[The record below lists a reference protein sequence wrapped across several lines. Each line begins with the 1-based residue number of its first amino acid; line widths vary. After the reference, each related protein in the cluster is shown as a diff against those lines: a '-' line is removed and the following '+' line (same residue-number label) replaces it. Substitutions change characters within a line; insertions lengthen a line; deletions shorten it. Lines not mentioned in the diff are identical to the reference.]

1 MSSSDSERSTAG
13 LTALPTV
20 EQLQRSG
27 EGYDEQGVRQAFDA
41 FRRHTAQLQAQLRVL
56 HAATKTSNVE
66 PTGHAVRMDALHLIR
81 AAAEFADTL
90 ERDAQTASATQLQ
103 RTEEEVRKRQNELQ
117 EREAEVERYRAESER
132 QRLEILTAT
141 KAESRDLLGKASADA
156 TRELRE
162 AETRGSRLLEQSRH
176 QATELTNA
184 ARAEVE
190 QTLEW
195 ARAQATAVMAR
206 AQKGAEQL
214 LAAAGLGEP
223 AISQVVQSIVEANDS
238 EIARAAAPAA
248 PMRPAQAIAA
258 PRAEAPPVS
267 APPVSTPD
275 VVAPEAVGTVDEPG
289 QSEDHSSQAET
300 TEEVPPPA
308 PPVTPF
314 AAADTEQAGQDED
327 GEPDSER

>member
-1 MSSSDSERSTAG
+1 MSSGDSERSAAG

-27 EGYDEQGVRQAFDA
+27 DGFDEQGVRQAFDA

-56 HAATKTSNVE
+56 QAAHKSSNVE

-103 RTEEEVRKRQNELQ
+103 RTEEEVRKKQNELQ
-117 EREAEVERYRAESER
+117 EREAEIERYRAESER
-132 QRLEILTAT
+132 QRSEILTAT
-141 KAESRDLLGKASADA
+141 KAEARDLLGKANADA

-223 AISQVVQSIVEANDS
+223 AISQVVQSIVQANDS
-238 EIARAAAPAA
+238 EIARSAAPTP

-258 PRAEAPPVS
+258 PRTEVPPVS
-267 APPVSTPD
+267 VPTGAPGEVE
-275 VVAPEAVGTVDEPG
+275 VVDEPERADDDTSG
-289 QSEDHSSQAET
+289 AEN
-300 TEEVPPPA
+300 TEKAPPPA
-308 PPVTPF
+308 PPVTPY
-314 AAADTEQAGQDED
+314 AAADSEQAGPDED
-327 GEPDSER
+327 GEPDSGR

>member
-1 MSSSDSERSTAG
+1 MSSGDTERSTAAG

-27 EGYDEQGVRQAFDA
+27 EGYDEHEVRRAFDT

-56 HAATKTSNVE
+56 QAAHKTSNVE

-103 RTEEEVRKRQNELQ
+103 RTEEEVRKKQNELQ

-132 QRLEILTAT
+132 QRSEILTAA
-141 KAESRDLLGKASADA
+141 KGEARDLLGKANADA

-162 AETRGSRLLEQSRH
+162 AETRGNRLLEQSRH

-223 AISQVVQSIVEANDS
+223 AISQVVQSIVEANES
-238 EIARAAAPAA
+238 EIARAAAASAPA
-248 PMRPAQAIAA
+248 RPAQAIA
-258 PRAEAPPVS
+258 APPVS
-267 APPVSTPD
+267 APPVS
-275 VVAPEAVGTVDEPG
+275 APEADSPEQDDAEPDE
-289 QSEDHSSQAET
+289 DA
-300 TEEVPPPA
+300 PPPA
-308 PPVTPF
+308 PPVTPS
-314 AAADTEQAGQDED
+314 AAADTEQAEPDED
-327 GEPDSER
+327 GEPDPER

>member
-1 MSSSDSERSTAG
+1 M
-13 LTALPTV
+13 PTV

-27 EGYDEQGVRQAFDA
+27 EGYDERGVREAFDT
-41 FRRHTAQLQAQLRVL
+41 FRRHTAQLHAQLRVL
-56 HAATKTSNVE
+56 QAARTTSNVE

-103 RTEEEVRKRQNELQ
+103 RTEGEVRKKQNELH
-117 EREAEVERYRAESER
+117 EREAEVERYRTESER
-132 QRLEILTAT
+132 QRSEILTAAKT
-141 KAESRDLLGKASADA
+141 EARDLLSKANADA

-162 AETRGSRLLEQSRH
+162 AETRGNRLLEQSRH

-195 ARAQATAVMAR
+195 ARAQATAVMGR

-238 EIARAAAPAA
+238 EIARYAPA
-248 PMRPAQAIAA
+248 P
-258 PRAEAPPVS
+258 PPVS
-267 APPVSTPD
+267 APEPVK
-275 VVAPEAVGTVDEPG
+275 AVDEPP
-289 QSEDHSSQAET
+289 QAEDDSSGAET
-300 TEEVPPPA
+300 DEDAPPPA

-314 AAADTEQAGQDED
+314 AAADPEQTEPDDD
-327 GEPDSER
+327 GEPDPGR